1 MSCRILSTGVFLLMA
16 CCLSLPAGCSRA
28 TGVGE
33 EDEHLEHFIPPHKP
47 QKFRELVEELSKRVT
62 HLSGATDPSAAELQ
76 ELRDIIDW
84 IPELAADSELLKADW
99 ELAERTGKELQQ
111 CYLECFGTGA
121 AAQMRSAAPQK
132 FSAPLNV
139 LQQLSLKS
147 ETEPQI
153 PPSDVGMPE

>member
-1 MSCRILSTGVFLLMA
+1 MA
-16 CCLSLPAGCSRA
+16 CCLSLPTGCSRA

-47 QKFRELVEELSKRVT
+47 QTFRELVDELSKRVT
-62 HLSGATDPSAAELQ
+62 HLSGATDPSSAELQ

-84 IPELAADSELLKADW
+84 IPELAADSDLLKADW

-121 AAQMRSAAPQK
+121 AAAQVRSAAPQK
-132 FSAPLNV
+132 FSAHLNV
-139 LQQLSLKS
+139 LQQLILKS
-147 ETEPQI
+147 ETEPQN

>member
-33 EDEHLEHFIPPHKP
+33 EDEHLEHYIPPHKP
-47 QKFRELVEELSKRVT
+47 QNFRELVEQLSKRVT
-62 HLSGATDPSAAELQ
+62 RLAGATDPSAAELQ

-111 CYLECFGTGA
+111 SYLECFGTGA
-121 AAQMRSAAPQK
+121 ASQVRSAAPQK

-147 ETEPQI
+147 ETEPQN
-153 PPSDVGMPE
+153 PPSDVGIPE